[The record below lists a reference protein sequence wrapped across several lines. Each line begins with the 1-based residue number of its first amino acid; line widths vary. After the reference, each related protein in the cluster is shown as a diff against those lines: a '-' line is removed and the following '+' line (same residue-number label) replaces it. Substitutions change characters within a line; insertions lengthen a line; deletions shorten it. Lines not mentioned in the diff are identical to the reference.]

1 MVSRTEL
8 DIPYAL
14 RVAAESTSRGG
25 RQREAARNDVRIRE
39 SARAVFAADSA
50 ASVADVAAHA
60 GVGISA
66 LYKRYASKEALL
78 RSLCTEG
85 LERFSAEVERALADE
100 PGWSGFAGFL
110 RRAVDADATALTIAL
125 AGTFTPTP
133 AMFATA
139 RRTEQLLA
147 QLVERTQGAGALRA
161 DVVPQDISLL
171 LEQLASVKVAGPAR
185 DRELRQRNLTIA
197 LDGLRASAAAT
208 ALGGAR
214 PTAEELGA
222 RWR

>member
-1 MVSRTEL
+1 MAE
-8 DIPYAL
+8 
-14 RVAAESTSRGG
+14 ESTPRGG
-25 RQREAARNDVRIRE
+25 RHREAARNDLRIRE
-39 SARAVFAADSA
+39 SARAVFTADPA

-66 LYKRYASKEALL
+66 LYKRYASKETLL

-85 LERFSAEVERALADE
+85 LQRFSAEVERALADE
-100 PGWSGFAGFL
+100 PGWPAFSGFL
-110 RRAVDADATALTIAL
+110 RRAVSADAAALTIEL
-125 AGTFTPTP
+125 AGTFPPTP
-133 AMFATA
+133 AMFAAA

-147 QLVERTQGAGALRA
+147 ELVERTQRAGALRG

-171 LEQLASVKVAGPAR
+171 LEQLASLKVAGPAR
-185 DRELRQRNLTIA
+185 DRELRQRSLTIA

-208 ALGGAR
+208 SLGAAP
-214 PTAEELGA
+214 PTVQELGA